1 MKSNNSALII
11 GGGVIG
17 CSIAYHLA
25 RENLQVQLLEK
36 NSIAGAA
43 SGVAG
48 GFIAPLQEDLPHGAT
63 LVAAQESR
71 LLLMESLPRL
81 YEDSGIE
88 VEYASPGIL
97 RLAYDKDQLID
108 LRDRFSWQ
116 KDLNMDVRL
125 VSGSEAQELEPGIA
139 GDVIGGLFSP
149 NEGNLNSKRL
159 VRAFAQAAHNKGAIL
174 TENTKVTGLILEGQS
189 IKGVNTSVGEFR
201 ADYTIICSGSWS
213 DEFHQSLGLDI
224 PVSPVKGQIL
234 ATRSVPVP
242 ISRPVW
248 SGITYLIPKLD
259 GSIVIG
265 TTREHVGFQPEP
277 NIEGISTIL
286 SNAIRIVPTIKSAS
300 LRKVWAGLRPYTP
313 DQTPIIGKI
322 PGIEGVLLATGHYRS
337 GILMSTI
344 TGNIIR
350 ELILEGE
357 KEYMLPFNISRFSS
371 NIDK

>member
-1 MKSNNSALII
+1 M
-11 GGGVIG
+11 
-17 CSIAYHLA
+17 
-25 RENLQVQLLEK
+25 
-36 NSIAGAA
+36 
-43 SGVAG
+43 
-48 GFIAPLQEDLPHGAT
+48 
-63 LVAAQESR
+63 
-71 LLLMESLPRL
+71 
-81 YEDSGIE
+81 
-88 VEYASPGIL
+88 
-97 RLAYDKDQLID
+97 
-108 LRDRFSWQ
+108 
-116 KDLNMDVRL
+116 
-125 VSGSEAQELEPGIA
+125 
-139 GDVIGGLFSP
+139 
-149 NEGNLNSKRL
+149 
-159 VRAFAQAAHNKGAIL
+159 
-174 TENTKVTGLILEGQS
+174 
-189 IKGVNTSVGEFR
+189 
-201 ADYTIICSGSWS
+201 
-213 DEFHQSLGLDI
+213 
-224 PVSPVKGQIL
+224 
-234 ATRSVPVP
+234 PVP